1 MSTVSEV
8 QGTIEGVVELVGPA
22 VVGLGRGWHPG
33 SGVVIASGSVLTTA
47 HNVRGGEVAVSFADG
62 SRRIATLAATDED
75 ADLAVLA
82 VDTGDVR
89 PVESSR
95 ITASGDGAPGIGA
108 PVVALADPGG
118 RGLRATLGFVSASG
132 RSFRGARGRSIRGC
146 IEHTAPLP
154 RGSSGGPL
162 VDPAGRLIALNAIR
176 LEGGLI
182 LAVPADATARRRV
195 DALVRGEAHSPVR
208 LGIAVAPAHV
218 ARRMRRAVGLPEQ
231 DGVLV
236 RSVEEGGAAA
246 RAGVERGDLIVSAA
260 GRPAEGVD
268 TLYELLDA
276 TLPGGTLQLGVLRGA
291 DRRDVQVSFDA
302 GPKKGREGK
311 EVTA

>member
-1 MSTVSEV
+1 MSALSEV
-8 QGTIEGVVELVGPA
+8 QETIVGVAELVGPA

-33 SGVVIASGSVLTTA
+33 SGVVVAEGSVLTTA

-62 SRRIATLAATDED
+62 STRTATLAALDED

-82 VDTGDVR
+82 VDTGEAR
-89 PVESSR
+89 PVEPS
-95 ITASGDGAPGIGA
+95 TDGAPGVGA

-118 RGLRATLGFVSASG
+118 RGLRATLGLVSAAG
-132 RSFRGARGRSIRGC
+132 RSFRGARGRPIRGC

-162 VDPAGRLIALNAIR
+162 VDADGKLLALNAIR

-195 DALVRGEAHSPVR
+195 DALVRGEAYSPAR
-208 LGIAVAPAHV
+208 LGIAVAPGHV
-218 ARRMRRAVGLPEQ
+218 ARRMRRAVGLPEE

-236 RSVEEGGAAA
+236 RSVDAACAAA
-246 RAGVERGDLIVSAA
+246 RAGIERGDLIVSAA
-260 GRPAEGVD
+260 GRPVEGID
-268 TLYELLDA
+268 SLYELLDA
-276 TLPGGTLQLGVLRGA
+276 TRPGGSLELGILRGA
-291 DRRDVQVSFDA
+291 DHRDVEVSFEADPQK
-302 GPKKGREGK
+302 GRDKGREEK
-311 EVTA
+311 EVSS